1 MYTNNGKGNAEL
13 ANLPR
18 KLNIALSPSRDDFP
32 HTHINDVGLVAVKH
46 PDTGEVTITSYA
58 VPSCVRLVV
67 PRAPVADALLG
78 TATLLLAVAASRMQ
92 EIIGIAYGMRTNLA
106 W

>member
-1 MYTNNGKGNAEL
+1 MFLLCCAAINDMYTNNGKGNAEL

-46 PDTGEVTITSYA
+46 PDTGEV
-58 VPSCVRLVV
+58 LH
-67 PRAPVADALLG
+67 
-78 TATLLLAVAASRMQ
+78 
-92 EIIGIAYGMRTNLA
+92 
-106 W
+106 

>member
-1 MYTNNGKGNAEL
+1 VLTTWCLREPTSQYTYGVPAVPEICPHNLMCCAAINDMYTNHGKGNAEL

-46 PDTGEVTITSYA
+46 PDTGEVLISVY
-58 VPSCVRLVV
+58 PI
-67 PRAPVADALLG
+67 DF
-78 TATLLLAVAASRMQ
+78 
-92 EIIGIAYGMRTNLA
+92 
-106 W
+106 